1 MKSQFSRVYYI
12 KVINGHCHINSAEIK
27 LEGSSSDLV
36 ILFSLPLFYNIL
48 KCLRDFAEIFLSEII
63 VLLAKVKG
71 MDKRIAAAPGSKHYW
86 DTKR

>member
-1 MKSQFSRVYYI
+1 LGIALLLYI
-12 KVINGHCHINSAEIK
+12 
-27 LEGSSSDLV
+27 LGSLIVLWD
-36 ILFSLPLFYNIL
+36 
-48 KCLRDFAEIFLSEII
+48 DFAEIFLSEII